1 MAIQRFQGSSV
12 QLDFGPLTESSFPQK
27 LAQFSAQKILIL
39 VDENTQQHCLDY
51 LLTSFEQ
58 LAHAEVIVLPPGEE
72 TKSIDYALQLW
83 ELLTDY
89 EVSKKDLLICL
100 GGGVVSD
107 LGAFVASTYK
117 RGLNCILLPTSLLA
131 MIDAAIGGKN
141 GIDFKGYK
149 NLIGTIQQ
157 PDHIYMDPGF
167 LHSLPWPEY
176 LSGLGE
182 GLKHSLISGPD
193 LWQHYKN
200 DVAFAIENKQQLS
213 TALLWELIQVKI
225 NIVEQDPFE
234 IGVRQVLNLG
244 HTLGHAFEARCMESE
259 PIAHGVAVAWGLA
272 YEAQIA
278 KAQGL
283 LDQDAAQELFDFVR
297 ANYSALPEIA
307 QDAMGLVPFLNQDKK
322 NQDNRWRYAALK
334 SPGAYVLN
342 QSFDLA
348 QLQAV
353 LKS

>member
-1 MAIQRFQGSSV
+1 
-12 QLDFGPLTESSFPQK
+12 
-27 LAQFSAQKILIL
+27 
-39 VDENTQQHCLDY
+39 
-51 LLTSFEQ
+51 
-58 LAHAEVIVLPPGEE
+58 
-72 TKSIDYALQLW
+72 
-83 ELLTDY
+83 
-89 EVSKKDLLICL
+89 
-100 GGGVVSD
+100 
-107 LGAFVASTYK
+107 
-117 RGLNCILLPTSLLA
+117 

-157 PDHIYMDPGF
+157 PDYIYMDPGF

-193 LWQHYKN
+193 LWQYYKN

-259 PIAHGVAVAWGLA
+259 PIAHGVAVAWGLS

-307 QDAMGLVPFLNQDKK
+307 LDAMGLVPFLNQDKK

-334 SPGAYVLN
+334 SPGSYLLN

-348 QLQAV
+348 QLEAV